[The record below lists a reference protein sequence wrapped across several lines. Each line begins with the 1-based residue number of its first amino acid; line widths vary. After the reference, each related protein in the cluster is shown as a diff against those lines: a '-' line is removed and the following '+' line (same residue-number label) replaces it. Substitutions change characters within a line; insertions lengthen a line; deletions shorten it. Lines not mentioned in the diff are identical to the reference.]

1 VIHYL
6 LVLYPKFPYFLCF
19 DYILG
24 KNIKMDKLN
33 NKTTTAESKNDDD
46 NKKLITENA
55 FLKSKIAYSIGSL
68 ETICYLLKNEDSEI
82 LNRNLDHL
90 RSTVNRVLEDLKK
103 DF

>member
-1 VIHYL
+1 L
-6 LVLYPKFPYFLCF
+6 S
-19 DYILG
+19 

-33 NKTTTAESKNDDD
+33 NKTATSESKDDSG

>member
-1 VIHYL
+1 MI
-6 LVLYPKFPYFLCF
+6 YPLDINREFQYFSRL
-19 DYILG
+19 DYILD

-33 NKTTTAESKNDDD
+33 NKTITQESKNDTGS
-46 NKKLITENA
+46 KKIIAENA

>member
-1 VIHYL
+1 
-6 LVLYPKFPYFLCF
+6 
-19 DYILG
+19 
-24 KNIKMDKLN
+24 MDKLN
-33 NKTTTAESKNDDD
+33 NKTATSESKDDSG

-55 FLKSKIAYSIGSL
+55 FLTSKIAYSIGSL